1 MSSYDMLAPKPDHVP
16 AELVVD
22 YDLFGPVRAED
33 EYQTRMAHF
42 LQSGPEII
50 WTPRNGGHWVFTRAE
65 DIDRGQRDESL
76 FSTRQISLPPVET
89 PAPLVPLEADGAEH
103 IAYRSVLQPVFA
115 PQAIIGMT
123 DAIRDLTIQLID
135 GFKDRGHC
143 EFVSE
148 FAAILPVAMFM
159 KLADVPDSDRADLLA
174 WAETIIHPKS
184 EQDRHWGY
192 GLLTAYIERLMIER
206 ADGVGTDLVSRVMQ
220 GEVFGRAM
228 THSERVGMLLVTFNG
243 GLDTVMSAMGFIAS
257 YLARHPEQRRR
268 LVDEPAKIP
277 AAIEELMRYF
287 GATGTARIVQD
298 DIDYKGVRMKK
309 GDRVFVQAMVH
320 GRDPRR
326 FPDPDVVD
334 FDRKDKRHATFSQ
347 GKHRCIGALLARQE
361 LRIFLEEWLKRI
373 PDFAVDPDRPQLIE
387 TGMVN
392 TVRRLDLVWSPAQA
406 GPA

>member
-1 MSSYDMLAPKPDHVP
+1 M
-16 AELVVD
+16 
-22 YDLFGPVRAED
+22 
-33 EYQTRMAHF
+33 TRMP
-42 LQSGPEII
+42 QQ
-50 WTPRNGGHWVFTRAE
+50 WV
-65 DIDRGQRDESL
+65 
-76 FSTRQISLPPVET
+76 
-89 PAPLVPLEADGAEH
+89 
-103 IAYRSVLQPVFA
+103 
-115 PQAIIGMT
+115 
-123 DAIRDLTIQLID
+123 
-135 GFKDRGHC
+135 
-143 EFVSE
+143 
-148 FAAILPVAMFM
+148 
-159 KLADVPDSDRADLLA
+159 
-174 WAETIIHPKS
+174 
-184 EQDRHWGY
+184 
-192 GLLTAYIERLMIER
+192 
-206 ADGVGTDLVSRVMQ
+206 VSRVMQ

-277 AAIEELMRYF
+277 AAIEELMRYV